1 MGMKTD
7 KRLSTP
13 QNESKMQ
20 MNITKIGGMLASI
33 LFPAAALYFC
43 WWIMGDVEELV
54 AGIIFLIMTI
64 NYIWLMRKLGETG

>member
-20 MNITKIGGMLASI
+20 MNITKIAGMLASI

-43 WWIMGDVEELV
+43 WWIMGDVEEPV

-64 NYIWLMRKLGETG
+64 NYIWLMRKLGKIG

>member
-1 MGMKTD
+1 
-7 KRLSTP
+7 
-13 QNESKMQ
+13 MQ
-20 MNITKIGGMLASI
+20 MNITKIVRMLVSI

-64 NYIWLMRKLGETG
+64 NYIWLMRKLGKIG

>member
-1 MGMKTD
+1 
-7 KRLSTP
+7 
-13 QNESKMQ
+13 
-20 MNITKIGGMLASI
+20 MLVSI

-43 WWIMGDVEELV
+43 WWIMGDVGELV

>member
-1 MGMKTD
+1 LGMKTD

-20 MNITKIGGMLASI
+20 MNITKIVGMLVSI

>member
-7 KRLSTP
+7 KRLSAS

-20 MNITKIGGMLASI
+20 MHITKIARMLVSI

-64 NYIWLMRKLGETG
+64 NYIWLIRKLGKTG

>member
-7 KRLSTP
+7 KRLSAP

-20 MNITKIGGMLASI
+20 MSITKVARMLVFI
-33 LFPAAALYFC
+33 IFPAATLYFC

-64 NYIWLMRKLGETG
+64 NYIWLMRKLGKIG